1 MKCIKNKEGEI
12 RRVKEDE
19 ADLKVNQYGWNFVP
33 KYEWKLQ
40 VRGVNKKTID
50 EVTVDVTAKS
60 KKVLRRSKFKVQ

>member
-33 KYEWKLQ
+33 KSEWKLQ
-40 VRGVNKKTID
+40 VRGVNKKTVD

>member
-19 ADLKVNQYGWNFVP
+19 ADVKVKQYGWNFVP
-33 KYEWKLQ
+33 KSEWKVQ
-40 VRGVNKKTID
+40 VRGVNEKTVD
-50 EVTVDVTAKS
+50 EVTVDIIAKS

>member
-33 KYEWKLQ
+33 KSEWKLQ
-40 VRGVNKKTID
+40 VRDLNKKAAD
-50 EVTVDVTAKS
+50 DVVVNVAAKS
-60 KKVLRRSKFKVQ
+60 KKVIRRSKFKVQ

>member
-19 ADLKVNQYGWNFVP
+19 ADVKVKQYGWNFVP
-33 KYEWKLQ
+33 KSEWKLQ
-40 VRGVNKKTID
+40 VRGVNKKTVD
-50 EVTVDVTAKS
+50 EVTVDITAKS